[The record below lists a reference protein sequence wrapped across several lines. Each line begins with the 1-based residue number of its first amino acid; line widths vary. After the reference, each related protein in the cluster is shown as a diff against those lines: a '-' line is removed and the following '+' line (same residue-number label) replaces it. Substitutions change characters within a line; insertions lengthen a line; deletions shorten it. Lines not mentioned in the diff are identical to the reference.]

1 MTITE
6 PNLVNGQAY
15 YDLNFTNA
23 DNEAKFEQGGLE
35 YWANLRQ
42 AGVSEQQII
51 SSFLN
56 SPEGQKAL
64 GQFDTQR

>member
-56 SPEGQKAL
+56 SPEGQKA
-64 GQFDTQR
+64 